1 MEDFTQK
8 YPLVLL
14 GSMKLSGLE
23 QYHYVPTMHMA
34 SVRAPHL
41 SPSFCAGFNFTEK
54 VLKNENISGKEN

>member
-23 QYHYVPTMHMA
+23 QYHYVRCIWPQFEP
-34 SVRAPHL
+34 RPFL
-41 SPSFCAGFNFTEK
+41 PLFCAGFNFPEK
-54 VLKNENISGKEN
+54 VLKNENISWKEN